1 MRATKF
7 TVNGKFTFYSLLVGV
22 LPCSL
27 VGSVCAQS
35 VPDAGK
41 IQRQVESEINGKKMA
56 PLAPQKA
63 PKPVDP
69 IPEVQDTEVAVS
81 AFSVL
86 GNTLIDP
93 QRIDAALAPYT
104 NKLLSFDQ
112 LQAAALAI
120 VAVYNEEG
128 WVATAFFP
136 EQEVIDGTVT
146 IQVTEAI
153 FGGVS
158 VEGKASARIKSDR
171 LVERINLRQTV
182 GQPLSSEKID
192 RALLL
197 INDLS
202 GVVVT
207 GNLQK
212 GQNERETQLI
222 LAAEDGPFIAGSIN
236 NSNSGS
242 KATGP
247 EDWTTTIAINSPLGL
262 GDSLTTT
269 FMQSPG
275 VRYNSLSYAIPVGH
289 NGGRLTLSGSN
300 TGYKLIGADYDSL
313 ASSGET
319 DAASVAWTFPIV
331 RTQDKNLYFN
341 WAFSDKHLNN
351 QAVGATTSQYEVYQS
366 TIGFNGDFSD
376 NFLLGGANSAT
387 LTATFGN
394 INLGGYNSSEDST
407 VEGSF
412 SKLYYLFSRQ
422 TPITANATAN
432 LEISGQVSKNILDSS
447 EKTSMGG
454 SSAIRAFPAG
464 EGSGD
469 KGTIIK
475 FELKNRFSPA
485 STLAVFREWGTA
497 VTLVDG
503 AHYNFQGIG
512 AYWSGQP
519 FPELPN
525 FSLTAT
531 LSSRIGENQNAT
543 SAGKDQDGSL
553 VLDRYWLSATL
564 AF

>member
-1 MRATKF
+1 VLKINTN
-7 TVNGKFTFYSLLVGV
+7 VNKKFTFQSLLVAV
-22 LPCSL
+22 LPCTL
-27 VGSVCAQS
+27 MGSVCAQS

-41 IQRQVESEINGKKMA
+41 IQRQVESEINGKKMT

-63 PKPVDP
+63 TKPNDP
-69 IPEVQDTEVAVS
+69 IPEVQDTEMVVS
-81 AFSVL
+81 AFRFL
-86 GNTLIDP
+86 GNTLVDAK
-93 QRIDAALAPYT
+93 RIDAALAKYT
-104 NKLLSFDQ
+104 NTPISFDK
-112 LQAAALAI
+112 LQAAVLAV
-120 VAVYNEEG
+120 VAAYNEDG
-128 WVATAFFP
+128 WVATAFLP
-136 EQEVIDGTVT
+136 EQEVTEGTVT
-146 IQVTEAI
+146 IQIVEAV

-158 VEGKASARIKSDR
+158 VEGTLPTRIKSDR
-171 LVERINLRQTV
+171 LVERIKLSQAV

-202 GVVVT
+202 GVIVK

-212 GQNERETQLI
+212 GKNERETELI
-222 LAAEDGPFIAGSIN
+222 LAADDGPFIVGSIN

-247 EDWTTTIAINSPLGL
+247 EDWTATIAINSPLGL

-269 FMQSPG
+269 LMQSPG

-319 DAASVAWTFPIV
+319 NAASVAWTFPIV
-331 RTQDKNLYFN
+331 RTQERNLYFN
-341 WAFSDKHLNN
+341 WGFADKTLNN
-351 QAVGATTSQYEVYQS
+351 QALAATTSQYEIYES
-366 TIGFNGDFSD
+366 TIGFNGNFSD

-394 INLGGYNSSEDST
+394 INLGGYNSSEDAT
-407 VEGSF
+407 LEGSF

-432 LEISGQVSKNILDSS
+432 LEISGQVSQNILDSS

-464 EGSGD
+464 EGSAD
-469 KGTIIK
+469 KGTVIK
-475 FELKNRFSPA
+475 FELKNRFSAA
-485 STLAVFREWGTA
+485 STLAVFREWGRAT
-497 VTLVDG
+497 VLLSG
-503 AHYNFQGIG
+503 AQYTFQSIG

-525 FSLTAT
+525 FSLIAT
-531 LSSRIGENQNAT
+531 LSSRMGENQNAT

-553 VLDRYWLSATL
+553 VLDRYWLSGTL